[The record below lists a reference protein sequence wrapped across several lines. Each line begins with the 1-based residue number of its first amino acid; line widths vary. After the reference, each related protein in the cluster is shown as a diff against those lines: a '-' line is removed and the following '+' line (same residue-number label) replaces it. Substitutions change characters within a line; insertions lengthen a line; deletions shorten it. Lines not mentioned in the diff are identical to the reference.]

1 MLLCRCVSHNIFMLL
16 PVLNMQHKP
25 GKCLTVVT
33 EGNVQKN
40 PPGWPRWR
48 RACPCFHWPTPH
60 ILPKGWRPE
69 TETHRSVI
77 YYVCSGQFIKNEK
90 NWFKTYSWSL
100 CTVTPPPFIVFPRV
114 LREDAAAHLG
124 VDVEVPVALKVSL
137 LALCIVEQEA
147 VFDDE
152 ESLYRGRQWKQ
163 QWVNPVGLKGTN
175 VVLRTER
182 WDF

>member
-1 MLLCRCVSHNIFMLL
+1 MFKQRRETYRKILQVDHDGEGHAHVFIGRHHTSSQRDDALRQKHIAALFTMFVLDNSSRTFCLC
-16 PVLNMQHKP
+16 
-25 GKCLTVVT
+25 
-33 EGNVQKN
+33 KN
-40 PPGWPRWR
+40 
-48 RACPCFHWPTPH
+48 
-60 ILPKGWRPE
+60 
-69 TETHRSVI
+69 
-77 YYVCSGQFIKNEK
+77 

-100 CTVTPPPFIVFPRV
+100 CAVTQPPFIVFPRV